1 MTENIKNTYSYKASG
16 TILKNRLVKMTT
28 ANDTVT
34 YATAGDGKVIGVSN
48 DGVTTGQDLEV
59 VTDGIVEVYT
69 TEAVTRGDYAMAAA
83 NGQASVASHA
93 TAEATEIVGIF
104 EETTS
109 DAGLAF
115 LNLKHNGLY
124 RTV

>member
-1 MTENIKNTYSYKASG
+1 MTENFINSLSANASG
-16 TILKNRLVKMTT
+16 TILKNRLVKRTT
-28 ANDTVT
+28 AADTVT
-34 YATAGDGKVIGVSN
+34 YATAGDGKILGVSN
-48 DGVTTGQDLEV
+48 DGVTTGLPLEV
-59 VTDGIVEVYT
+59 ITEGIVYVYA

-83 NGQASVASHA
+83 SGQASVASHA

-109 DAGLAF
+109 DAGLAL
-115 LNLKHNGLY
+115 LNLKANGLY